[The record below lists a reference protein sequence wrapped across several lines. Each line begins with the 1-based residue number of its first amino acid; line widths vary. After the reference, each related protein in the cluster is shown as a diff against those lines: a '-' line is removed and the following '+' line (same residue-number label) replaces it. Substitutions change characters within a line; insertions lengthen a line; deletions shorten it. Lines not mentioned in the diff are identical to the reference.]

1 LESAVAFVDAILE
14 KDRETHRKQRHT
26 AHRIHER
33 IVEELPGC
41 RVSESTVRRY
51 VQHKKEELGLLA
63 RETFVPQSYA
73 LGIEAQVDW
82 YEAQAD
88 LGGERQTL
96 QVFCMRSMASAGS
109 LHRAFFRATQQAFLE
124 GHELGFRYFGG
135 VFRVC
140 RYDNLSSAVKKI
152 LRGREREE
160 TARFIAFHSHWK
172 FAAEFCTPG
181 EGHEKGGVEGEQGYF
196 RRNHWVP
203 IPQARD
209 LNDLNEQ
216 LLSACRADQGRR
228 IGDRKQDVG
237 ARLLYRERLAEGL
250 SIEERNSLTYEG
262 NHVHL

>member
-1 LESAVAFVDAILE
+1 MDWRIKVELFEQIRREYEFGVGTIKGVARKFGVHRRIVRQAVANALPPRRKSPARKRPKLEAAVEFVDAILE

-41 RVSESTVRRY
+41 QVSESTVRRY

-124 GHELGFRYFGG
+124 GHEVGFRYF
-135 VFRVC
+135 
-140 RYDNLSSAVKKI
+140 
-152 LRGREREE
+152 
-160 TARFIAFHSHWK
+160 
-172 FAAEFCTPG
+172 
-181 EGHEKGGVEGEQGYF
+181 
-196 RRNHWVP
+196 
-203 IPQARD
+203 
-209 LNDLNEQ
+209 
-216 LLSACRADQGRR
+216 
-228 IGDRKQDVG
+228 
-237 ARLLYRERLAEGL
+237 
-250 SIEERNSLTYEG
+250 
-262 NHVHL
+262 